1 VTTHLMWRRYRDLEN
16 RNTITRAL
24 LRIDLRLRGNRFLMH
39 RVVYPAADLLCVV
52 RRPALWRLHRRL
64 RRHLAAQRAQ
74 WRNPYSDNY
83 FYQGLERIGLH
94 GGKPS
99 EARLAKYG
107 ISDLLTTDLQ
117 VLDIGS
123 NCGFWALSI
132 APFVKHVDGG
142 EALTISTS
150 VGDRDPLYCTA
161 IGRALLLGM
170 PDAGVRALLRGVK
183 LIPYTRKTTTTIVGV
198 LERLRAFRAQGYA
211 FDDEERHAGVQCL
224 AAPVRD
230 HHGDVVGAIGISAPT
245 LRVVKAGE
253 NVFAEAVLEAARS
266 LSARLGFAAE

>member
-1 VTTHLMWRRYRDLEN
+1 MIQSLRRGLEVLEFM
-16 RNTITRAL
+16 AG
-24 LRIDLRLRGNRFLMH
+24 RGGAATVSEAARFLDVD
-39 RVVYPAADLLCVV
+39 RSTSSRLLATLEGRGFVARGSETQAYRLGSKLLVLSKVLLDSLSVASASQDDIQALADRTGEAAHVAILVG
-52 RRPALWRLHRRL
+52 
-64 RRHLAAQRAQ
+64 Q
-74 WRNPYSDNY
+74 
-83 FYQGLERIGLH
+83 
-94 GGKPS
+94 
-99 EARLAKYG
+99 EA
-107 ISDLLTTDLQ
+107 
-117 VLDIGS
+117 V
-123 NCGFWALSI
+123 
-132 APFVKHVDGG
+132 FVNHVDGH